1 VTELIACRSVRK
13 VYRSPAGERDFLAL
27 DDVSLAINEGEV
39 FVLLGPSGCG
49 KSTLLDII
57 AGLQVPTSGD
67 VLLDGKPVRG
77 PGRDRAVVF
86 QQYALFPWQTVLE
99 NVAFPLRV
107 AGVQRQ
113 EAVARSHEAL
123 QLVRLAEF
131 AQHHPGQLSG
141 GMKQRVAL
149 ARALAVE
156 PKVLLLDEPF
166 GALDAQTRR
175 LMQEELVLL
184 RNRLPL
190 TALFVTHSIDEAIR
204 VGDRVAVMAARPGRI
219 KHEIEVPRDDP
230 ERLAQLGDEIWHL
243 LKEEMHV

>member
-1 VTELIACRSVRK
+1 MTELIACRNVRK
-13 VYRSPAGERDFLAL
+13 VYRSPTGEQDFLAL

-67 VLLDGKPVRG
+67 VLLDGRPVRG

-107 AGVQRQ
+107 AGVQKQ
-113 EAVARSHEAL
+113 EAIARSHEAL
-123 QLVRLAEF
+123 QLVRLEEF
-131 AQHHPGQLSG
+131 AKHHPGQLSG

-156 PKVLLLDEPF
+156 PQVLLLDEPF

-184 RNRLPL
+184 RSRLPL

-219 KHEIEVPRDDP
+219 KQEIEVPRDDP
-230 ERLAQLGDEIWHL
+230 ERLAHLGDEIWHL